1 MNSINITARAKIN
14 LSLEVKGKRSDGY
27 HLLSMVMQTVDIS
40 DRIKISENRTGR
52 INIAGNT
59 DRIPSKDR

>member
-52 INIAGNT
+52 IPHQLGGNT
-59 DRIPSKDR
+59 CR

>member
-52 INIAGNT
+52 INIAGN
-59 DRIPSKDR
+59 IYQSWS